1 MKYFVFILQFFLISC
16 DGQELNVIS
25 VNDNCTIAQSQLTK
39 ERLEKQT
46 EYKLKGFRV
55 KERNFAKRRIF

>member
-46 EYKLKGFRV
+46 EYKLKLL
-55 KERNFAKRRIF
+55 